1 MFNVLV
7 SLRRAWP
14 GLMIPFAPGCSMHK
28 IAAAIVLLLSLIVG
42 ATLPVSAQQQA
53 SPDPGVNPVRL
64 LDRNDI
70 RVTRV
75 ELAAGAVRS
84 VHAHDDVEY
93 HVWAPIGGTLEI
105 TIEKGTPT
113 AAKPGQAFYM
123 KKGTQ
128 HSFRNTGTTPAAV
141 MEIFVKRSTTTA
153 DGRSMGAQMMALEA
167 TPENREAISSDRHSL
182 DHAPAGPLAIAGP
195 PFPDR

>member
-1 MFNVLV
+1 ML
-7 SLRRAWP
+7 L
-14 GLMIPFAPGCSMHK
+14 FAPGCSMHK
-28 IAAAIVLLLSLIVG
+28 IAAAIVLPLSLMVG
-42 ATLPVSAQQQA
+42 ATLQVSAQQQA
-53 SPDPGVNPVRL
+53 SPDPGVSPVRL
-64 LDRNDI
+64 LDRDDI

-93 HVWAPIGGTLEI
+93 HVWAPIAGTFEI
-105 TIEKGTPT
+105 TIKKGKPA

-141 MEIFVKRSTTTA
+141 MEIFVKRSTATA
-153 DGRSMGAQMMALEA
+153 AALALAAQ
-167 TPENREAISSDRHSL
+167 P
-182 DHAPAGPLAIAGP
+182 
-195 PFPDR
+195 